1 MKRNIFFINGLIL
14 VLSLAICFFIAFFV
28 LSLFDFNRAQA
39 ATGDKIP
46 PLIYNSK
53 IEGITATS
61 AVITWL
67 TDEESDS
74 MVNYGLNRNYGIARD
89 PFYDKKGHQ
98 IVIDE
103 LMPATTYYFRMISTD
118 QDGNQ
123 TISSDYTFTTTGNPK
138 KEEATSDTQGQFPG
152 PSDQQGTSPGAS
164 DQQGTA
170 PGPSDQQGT
179 SPGPSQTEG
188 QFSLPATTEPL
199 TQDVIDV
206 LQKINQIKSEQV
218 LEIIQEQ
225 IQQQA
230 EVQTDKLEIILDR
243 IDVETGVDY
252 ATIRWKTNK
261 EANSVV
267 SLIEEGEYN
276 SLLEDPYRWS
286 EGQFN
291 DAVLEHEVS
300 VTGLS
305 PATIYHFQVSS
316 ETALGQKS
324 ISADN
329 VFVTKS
335 VLPEIYNI
343 SIAKIEED
351 AATITFTTNI
361 PCSSLVEY
369 TNLDNG
375 DTRMEGSSAYTTI
388 HNVRLSDLK
397 YDTYYSAV
405 ITVESEHGEKTK
417 SAPIT
422 FLTIKDEIPPTVSK
436 VKNESTLYPGA
447 DNKVQTIVSWET
459 DELAICQFFY
469 HQGLI
474 APDKVEELPIEKDYT
489 QKHTQ
494 VTTNLLPSTVY
505 KFWVVCYDDVE
516 NKARSSDFIIL
527 TPSREQSIIDI
538 ILKNFEGTFGWVK
551 KMGK

>member
-1 MKRNIFFINGLIL
+1 MKKNIFFFNWLIFF
-14 VLSLAICFFIAFFV
+14 LSLAICFVVAFFV

-46 PLIYNSK
+46 PQIFNSK
-53 IEGITATS
+53 IENITATS
-61 AVITWL
+61 ATVIWQ

-98 IVIDE
+98 ILIDD
-103 LMPATTYYFRMISTD
+103 LLPATTYYFRMISTD
-118 QDGNQ
+118 QEGNQ
-123 TISSDYTFTTTGNPK
+123 TISSDYTFTTTGEPK
-138 KEEATSDTQGQFPG
+138 KEEAASDTQGQFPG
-152 PSDQQGTSPGAS
+152 PSDQQGTSPG
-164 DQQGTA
+164 
-170 PGPSDQQGT
+170 PSDQQGT
-179 SPGPSQTEG
+179 SPGPAKTEG
-188 QFSLPATTEPL
+188 DYSLPATNEPL
-199 TQDVIDV
+199 TEDVIEV
-206 LQKINQIKSEQV
+206 LQKINQITSEQV

-230 EVQTDKLEIILDR
+230 EIQTDKLEIILDKV
-243 IDVETGVDY
+243 DVETGVDY
-252 ATIRWKTNK
+252 AILRWKTNK

-267 SLIEEGEYN
+267 SLVEEGEYN
-276 SLLEDPYRWS
+276 AEVTDPYRWS
-286 EGQFN
+286 EGQFDDN
-291 DAVLEHEVS
+291 TKDHEVV
-300 VTGLS
+300 VTGLKS
-305 PATIYHFQVSS
+305 ATIYHFQVSS
-316 ETALGQKS
+316 ETSLGQKS
-324 ISADN
+324 VSADS

-397 YDTYYSAV
+397 YDTYYSAL
-405 ITVESEHGEKTK
+405 IIVESEYGEKTR

-422 FLTIKDEIPPTVSK
+422 FLTIKDEIPPAVSK

-474 APDKVEELPIEKDYT
+474 APDKVEELPIEKDYA

-505 KFWVVCYDDVE
+505 KFWVTCYDDVE

>member
-1 MKRNIFFINGLIL
+1 MKSNPFLTNGLIFC
-14 VLSLAICFFIAFFV
+14 LSLATCFVTALFV
-28 LSLFDFNRAQA
+28 LAALDFNRAEA
-39 ATGDKIP
+39 AVNDKIP
-46 PLIYNSK
+46 PQIYNSRV
-53 IEGITATS
+53 ETVTATS
-61 AVITWL
+61 AVIVWN

-89 PFYDKKGHQ
+89 PFYDKKIHE
-98 IVIDE
+98 IFLDD
-103 LMPATTYYFRMISTD
+103 LAPDTTYYFRMVSTD

-123 TISSDYTFTTTGNPK
+123 TISSDYTFTTIGTRK
-138 KEEATSDTQGQFPG
+138 DESESEQEGQ
-152 PSDQQGTSPGAS
+152 
-164 DQQGTA
+164 A
-170 PGPSDQQGT
+170 PGPSEEPGQY
-179 SPGPSQTEG
+179 PGPSTTEG
-188 QFSLPATTEPL
+188 QFEMPVNEQITTEEL
-199 TQDVIDV
+199 TQV
-206 LQKINQIKSEQV
+206 LQQINQIKSEKV
-218 LEIIQEQ
+218 LEIIQQQ

-230 EVQTDKLEIILDR
+230 ESATDKLEVILDKV
-243 IDVETGVDY
+243 DVETGVDY
-252 ATIRWKTNK
+252 AIVRWRTNK

-267 SLIEEGEYN
+267 SLVPEGSYN
-276 SLLEDPYRWS
+276 ESVEDPYQWS
-286 EGQFN
+286 EGKY
-291 DAVLEHEVS
+291 DDSVTDHEVT

-305 PATIYHFQVSS
+305 PATTYHFRVSS
-316 ETALGQKS
+316 ETTLGQKS
-324 ISADN
+324 MSTDQ

-369 TNLDNG
+369 TNLDNN
-375 DTRMEGSSAYTTI
+375 DTRMEGSSAFTTI
-388 HNVRLSDLK
+388 HNVRLTGLK

-405 ITVESEHGEKTK
+405 ITVENEHGEKTK

-422 FLTIKDEIPPTVSK
+422 FLTIKDEIPPVVSK
-436 VKNESTLYPGA
+436 VKTESTLYPGS

-459 DELAICQFFY
+459 DEQAVCQFFF
-469 HQGLI
+469 HLGLT
-474 APDKVEELPIEKDYT
+474 APDKVDELPIEKDYT

-505 KFWVVCYDDVE
+505 KFWVECFDDVE

-527 TPSREQSIIDI
+527 TPSREENIIDI